1 MERTTVFNRGTGIG
15 HIDGAI
21 GFGSVHFGAV

>member
-15 HIDGAI
+15 DIDGSI